1 MDLIINSLIVS
12 QIAVLIVVV
21 LFVMWKIK
29 TGKRYE
35 RQRTTK
41 HRFRN

>member
-12 QIAVLIVVV
+12 QIAALIVVV

>member
-1 MDLIINSLIVS
+1 VS

>member
-1 MDLIINSLIVS
+1 MQLIINNLIVS
-12 QIAVLIVVV
+12 QVVALIVVV

-35 RQRTTK
+35 R
-41 HRFRN
+41 